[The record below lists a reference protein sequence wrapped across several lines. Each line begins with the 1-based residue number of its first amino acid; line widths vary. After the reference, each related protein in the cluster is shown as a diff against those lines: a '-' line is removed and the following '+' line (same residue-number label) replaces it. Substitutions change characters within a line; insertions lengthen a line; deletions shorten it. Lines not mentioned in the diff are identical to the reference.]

1 MRILDVRLVKVLSAV
16 LLLDDSLAVLHG
28 GLGGALL
35 VAEGHGESEALNLEK
50 LKQNNRSSCSSGS
63 SSVNLRTSLQ

>member
-1 MRILDVRLVKVLSAV
+1 MRILDVHIVKVVPAV

-35 VAEGHGESEALNLEK
+35 VAEGHGESEQGLEPGEIEAK
-50 LKQNNRSSCSSGS
+50 
-63 SSVNLRTSLQ
+63 